1 MSFFFLLPRETNQ
14 VPFHSGRFCVCPPQW
29 IQVDRK
35 TWQPTSFSLLCV
47 SLILVPHVY
56 LFYFA
61 IFFCYVRFGHGRL
74 LFRFR
79 SLYSYFFK
87 YGYITAWRY
96 AGITVYSFCDDVRLW
111 QESDSILGW
120 CKLKKIY
127 MFFFRY
133 YYCGR
138 TVAEY
143 QIYRRRKSR
152 NRQPWRIHITG

>member
-1 MSFFFLLPRETNQ
+1 MNSQQIQLDIGKCIYVVYMSIFFWLPWGTNQ

-61 IFFCYVRFGHGRL
+61 IFFCYVRFGHGQL

-79 SLYSYFFK
+79 SLYSYFFNTDISQP
-87 YGYITAWRY
+87 GNMGSPCIAFVMT
-96 AGITVYSFCDDVRLW
+96 
-111 QESDSILGW
+111 SDIG
-120 CKLKKIY
+120 
-127 MFFFRY
+127 
-133 YYCGR
+133 
-138 TVAEY
+138 
-143 QIYRRRKSR
+143 KSLI
-152 NRQPWRIHITG
+152 PF